1 MKISNTAL
9 LLVLVGCAL
18 AGCGK
23 SATPEAKLVQL
34 TAHYT
39 ALHRHS
45 RYAEAI
51 PVAERAL
58 AIAQAAFGPDH
69 ERVAQVL
76 NDLGRFYEL
85 QQSQIGLAEES
96 YARALAIR
104 ERLRSKPAAIAQSM
118 SNLARV
124 YLAQR
129 RYAEAESSYRQV
141 LAIIEPEI
149 PPDHPVLLP
158 MLDAYAKALRGNG
171 NAGEADAVE
180 ARIAR
185 IRSESK

>member
-1 MKISNTAL
+1 MKISSTAL
-9 LLVLVGCAL
+9 LLLLVGCAL

-23 SATPEAKLVQL
+23 AATPEAKLMTL
-34 TAHYT
+34 TTRYT
-39 ALHRHS
+39 ALYRRD

-58 AIAQAAFGPDH
+58 ATAQAAFGPDH
-69 ERVAQVL
+69 EQVAQVL
-76 NDLGRFYEL
+76 NDLGRLYEL
-85 QQSQIGLAEES
+85 QQNQIGLAEES
-96 YARALAIR
+96 YARALAVR
-104 ERLRSKPAAIAQSM
+104 ERLHSKHAAIAQSM

-129 RYAEAESSYRQV
+129 RYAEAESFYRRA

>member
-1 MKISNTAL
+1 MKTPPAIFAL
-9 LLVLVGCAL
+9 LATILAL

-23 SATPEAKLVQL
+23 AATPEAKLAKL
-34 TAHYT
+34 TVHYT
-39 ALHRHS
+39 ALYRHS

-76 NDLGRFYEL
+76 NDLGRLYEL
-85 QQSQIGLAEES
+85 QQQQIGLAEES

-104 ERLRSKPAAIAQSM
+104 ERLHSKHAAIAQSM

-129 RYAEAESSYRQV
+129 RYAEAESFYRRA